1 MIKRLILSLFFLT
14 GLVFAN
20 EKLDN
25 DLAYLTRLMKECYAG
40 YEYNIE
46 QGFDFDAAIEN
57 IRELYIKKSV
67 ESTKEYDSELL
78 AQCINLELLEK
89 LKVPDNHLQIVSK
102 KQMYGVKQN
111 FWYASKVYFTK
122 QGEDYYTT
130 FSLNFKIRRKSLYTG
145 DKNNLYKIIRHNK
158 EYFVF
163 GLNSPYEIKTAELS
177 LNNKQYKVK
186 VKNKPVLLRYKENWI
201 GIRKTEKTVYF
212 SASDCIFMSWDNSS
226 YNIQVKK
233 FEDYVSELRRKNY
246 ENVIVDLR
254 GNPGGLVDR
263 LTPILSSLNF
273 GGDYKNPN
281 KVYKK
286 INTINKGKRL
296 DSELIR
302 QAMEQFSKLNP
313 GLENHVEIDSA
324 YEYYAANQLEIYD
337 FTPVY
342 KGKLIILTDTN
353 TASASELFISYS
365 YLFENVYLIGTNTS
379 GTIDFGA
386 LLDYYLPESNV
397 RMHLAS
403 GSFKENEFLQNNSHW
418 HGDTKGFYPDY
429 WCNAATLLPTLIY
442 ITGDKKLKKKLR
454 GLSIQLL

>member
-1 MIKRLILSLFFLT
+1 MIKRLILSLFFLI

-102 KQMYGVKQN
+102 NQIYGVKQN
-111 FWYASKVYFTK
+111 LWYTSKVYFTK

-186 VKNKPVLLRYKENWI
+186 VKNTPVLLRYKENWI
-201 GIRKTEKTVYF
+201 GMRKTEKTGYF

-233 FEDYVSELRRKNY
+233 FEDYVSEL
-246 ENVIVDLR
+246 
-254 GNPGGLVDR
+254 
-263 LTPILSSLNF
+263 
-273 GGDYKNPN
+273 
-281 KVYKK
+281 
-286 INTINKGKRL
+286 
-296 DSELIR
+296 
-302 QAMEQFSKLNP
+302 
-313 GLENHVEIDSA
+313 
-324 YEYYAANQLEIYD
+324 
-337 FTPVY
+337 
-342 KGKLIILTDTN
+342 
-353 TASASELFISYS
+353 
-365 YLFENVYLIGTNTS
+365 
-379 GTIDFGA
+379 
-386 LLDYYLPESNV
+386 
-397 RMHLAS
+397 
-403 GSFKENEFLQNNSHW
+403 
-418 HGDTKGFYPDY
+418 
-429 WCNAATLLPTLIY
+429 
-442 ITGDKKLKKKLR
+442 
-454 GLSIQLL
+454 